1 MSAAALSF
9 RTSSEFADQ
18 TRSLAQL
25 LNMPSFEYLRKAVR
39 DKNERV
45 LMDHMVFLSKQ
56 LSAKHLLENEAM
68 GA

>member
-18 TRSLAQL
+18 TTSLAQFF
-25 LNMPSFEYLRKAVR
+25 NMPSSEYLRKTVR

-45 LMDHMVFLSKQ
+45 LKAPYGIFI
-56 LSAKHLLENEAM
+56 
-68 GA
+68 